1 MSSDRTRT
9 QPEPLLER
17 AVERIRTERQAKDLD
32 KPVVD
37 FSIELDESPLSL
49 AESHRSSQLSAAR
62 AAPTDLETLTK
73 KSSISSI
80 LREVRDLYA
89 VGDFSGALASA
100 ERVLI
105 DYPKDEAAQRYA
117 ERCRETLTQMYAAR
131 LGSLDQIPRVAIPSD
146 QITWLSLDHRAGFL
160 LSLIDGASPLEIILD
175 ISGMSRLDAL
185 RILATLLQQN
195 IITMK

>member
-1 MSSDRTRT
+1 MSRDSKRTA
-9 QPEPLLER
+9 PEPLLER
-17 AVERIRTERQAKDLD
+17 ALERFRPDR
-32 KPVVD
+32 D
-37 FSIELDESPLSL
+37 FDADPSTLPIELDDSPLSL
-49 AESHRSSQLSAAR
+49 AESHRSQELAA
-62 AAPTDLETLTK
+62 ADVPSTDLETLAK

-105 DYPKDEAAQRYA
+105 DHPKDEAALRYA

-131 LGSLDQIPRVAIPSD
+131 LGSMEQIPKVSIPSD

-160 LSLIDGASPLEIILD
+160 LSLIDGASPLESILD

-195 IITMK
+195 VISLK